1 MKLISLNTWGARAG
15 LPLIKG
21 FFEKYRDADVFCLQE
36 IWQTK
41 DLSII
46 EARDP
51 RLVPDLLEHIVSY
64 LPEFN
69 YFFRPQYR
77 GIYGLAT
84 FVRKTIS
91 VENEGELF
99 VFKHQGYENP
109 ESVGNHG
116 RNIQYLTLRT
126 NSGPL
131 TIINF
136 HGLWNGQGKSD
147 TDDRILQSQK
157 IADFIKGLRNPYILA
172 GDFNLVPS
180 SESFKILA
188 EACPRDLVAEYGV
201 KSTRSSYYPK
211 AERLADYILTCNQ
224 TQTSSFEVL
233 PDEVSDHLAL
243 RTSVTLKKP
252 SVGGGLE
259 QNKF

>member
-21 FFEKYRDADVFCLQE
+21 FFEKYQGADVFCLQE

-41 DLSII
+41 DASII

-64 LPEFN
+64 LPDFN

-84 FVRKTIS
+84 FVRKTIPVLS
-91 VENEGELF
+91 EDELF

-109 ESVGNHG
+109 EAIGNHG
-116 RNIQYLTLRT
+116 RNIQYLTLQT
-126 NSGPL
+126 PAGPL
-131 TIINF
+131 TVINF

-147 TDDRILQSQK
+147 SEDRLLQSRK
-157 IADFIKGLRNPYILA
+157 IAEFIKGLTNPYVLA
-172 GDFNLVPS
+172 GDFNLTPNTQ
-180 SESFKILA
+180 SFKILA

-201 KSTRSSYYPK
+201 KSTRSSFYPK
-211 AERLADYILTCNQ
+211 AERLADYILTCGR
-224 TQTSSFEVL
+224 TKASSFEVL

-243 RTSVTLKKP
+243 RTSLIV
-252 SVGGGLE
+252 
-259 QNKF
+259 